1 MTLTRSFQGGGIQ
14 DVKFI
19 PHNPETAALATAVH
33 LGQVGFFFFPFNLSH
48 IFRYSCFLN
57 LRHFTDLD
65 HLPLPIRL
73 QRQARRRRALLR
85 PWP

>member
-33 LGQVGFFFFPFNLSH
+33 LGQVGFFFFLS
-48 IFRYSCFLN
+48 ILATFLGT
-57 LRHFTDLD
+57 LVF
-65 HLPLPIRL
+65 
-73 QRQARRRRALLR
+73 
-85 PWP
+85 

>member
-33 LGQVGFFFFPFNLSH
+33 LGQVGLFFFFFQILAT
-48 IFRYSCFLN
+48 FLGTPV
-57 LRHFTDLD
+57 F
-65 HLPLPIRL
+65 
-73 QRQARRRRALLR
+73 
-85 PWP
+85 